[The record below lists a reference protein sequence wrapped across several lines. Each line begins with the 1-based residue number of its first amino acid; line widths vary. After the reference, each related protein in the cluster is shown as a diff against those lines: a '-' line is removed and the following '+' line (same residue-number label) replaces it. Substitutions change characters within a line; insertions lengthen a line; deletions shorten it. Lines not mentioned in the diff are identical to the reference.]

1 MELGSCDFAYVRVHR
16 RTGKHRVLEEEEI
29 KRYASEGWIVV
40 PVLSS
45 CLKFNYFFLS
55 VAKFEHALL
64 WARFP
69 RLAWRSRYDLLVLLV
84 YTWRQ
89 GGHVGGEEQS
99 LSLLC
104 VNYHVNYSRKP
115 IHHFHIDHNAPC
127 LPPKILHNRELFP
140 ISPGRYSRPKRN
152 QRQRLRNFFFFG
164 GGAGEGKQSAL
175 WSMWKW
181 WIVLTNNVAAL
192 SRGCKP
198 RIKIL

>member
-1 MELGSCDFAYVRVHR
+1 MCAPPREYSTQLQYRNTCTACICEKLSTEISVSFPPGLIFFKHVGVRFYYLFPWEFWSHRSNHGLHKSIFFFQDSVSRVVPIVMELGSCDFAYVRVHR

-40 PVLSS
+40 PVFSR
-45 CLKFNYFFLS
+45 CLKFNYIFLS

-99 LSLLC
+99 LSLLW
-104 VNYHVNYSRKP
+104 
-115 IHHFHIDHNAPC
+115 
-127 LPPKILHNRELFP
+127 ELNSIF
-140 ISPGRYSRPKRN
+140 
-152 QRQRLRNFFFFG
+152 
-164 GGAGEGKQSAL
+164 
-175 WSMWKW
+175 M
-181 WIVLTNNVAAL
+181 
-192 SRGCKP
+192 
-198 RIKIL
+198 

>member
-1 MELGSCDFAYVRVHR
+1 MRKIVNRNFCFIPSRAYFFQARWSSVLLFISLRILIASFQSWVTQKHFFFQDSVSRVVPIVMELGSCDFAYVRVHR

-29 KRYASEGWIVV
+29 KRYAREGWIVV

-69 RLAWRSRYDLLVLLV
+69 RLPWRSRYDLLVLLV

-99 LSLLC
+99 LSLLW
-104 VNYHVNYSRKP
+104 
-115 IHHFHIDHNAPC
+115 
-127 LPPKILHNRELFP
+127 ELNSIF
-140 ISPGRYSRPKRN
+140 
-152 QRQRLRNFFFFG
+152 
-164 GGAGEGKQSAL
+164 
-175 WSMWKW
+175 M
-181 WIVLTNNVAAL
+181 
-192 SRGCKP
+192 
-198 RIKIL
+198 